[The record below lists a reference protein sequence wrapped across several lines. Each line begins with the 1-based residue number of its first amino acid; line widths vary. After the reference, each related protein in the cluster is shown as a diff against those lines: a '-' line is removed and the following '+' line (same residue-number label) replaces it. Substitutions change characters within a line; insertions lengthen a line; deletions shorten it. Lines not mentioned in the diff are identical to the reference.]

1 MQADNRSAMLD
12 GLTVLDFTRV
22 LAGPYCTRLLADLGA
37 RIIKVERPE
46 LGDDTRAF
54 YLQLE
59 EGRRDQSSYFVRFN
73 AGKESIGIDLANP
86 AAREVVFDLAR
97 KSDVLIE
104 NFVPGV
110 MARHGIDY
118 APIAAV
124 NPSIVYCSISGYGQ
138 TGPLRD
144 RPAFAHLINAA
155 SGAMDLDRQGAPEPR
170 VAYLQ
175 SADALAGVHA
185 FGLVLAAV
193 LRRNRTGQGAY
204 LDVSMLQS
212 LWAAEDIGIAAALNG
227 GEFTKSPRPGMI
239 IHPVKGRQLA
249 VQFIGGG
256 TTWDRL
262 LAAMGPDGPAG
273 AEKFSTTQG
282 RRDHWAELRQ
292 VICDWLDGFPSMDAA
307 VTALTAA
314 RVPCAPVQQI
324 EEVLAHPHMAAREA
338 FTTIPHPARGE
349 ARVTA
354 APFHIDGAS
363 VPARGAAPYRAGEDT
378 CEVLANT
385 LGYSAERIDQLL
397 RTGAISEAAR

>member
-1 MQADNRSAMLD
+1 MTTPSNLLD

-37 RIIKVERPE
+37 RVIKVERPE

-54 YLQLE
+54 PLQLE
-59 EGRRDQSSYFVRFN
+59 PGRSDQSTYFTRFN
-73 AGKESIGIDLANP
+73 AGKESVAIDLAHP
-86 AAREVVFDLAR
+86 QARTVLLDLAR
-97 KSDVLIE
+97 KAQVLVE

-110 MARHGIDY
+110 MARHGLDCD
-118 APIAAV
+118 AVAAV

-193 LRRNRTGQGAY
+193 LRRQKTGEGAN

-212 LWAAEDIGIAAALNG
+212 LWGAEDISIAAAING
-227 GEFTKSPRPGMI
+227 GETLKGPRPGMI
-239 IHPVKGRQLA
+239 IHGVGGRQLA
-249 VQFIGGG
+249 MQFIGGG
-256 TTWDRL
+256 TTWDRV
-262 LAAMGPDGPAG
+262 LAVMG
-273 AEKFSTTQG
+273 AESGIGDARFATAEG
-282 RRDHWAELRQ
+282 RREHWPELRRM
-292 VICDWLDGFPSMDAA
+292 ICDWLDRFASVDEAIE
-307 VTALTAA
+307 ALGAA
-314 RVPCAPVQQI
+314 RIPCAPVRTM
-324 EEVLAHPHMAAREA
+324 EEAMSHPHMEVRGA
-338 FTTIPHPARGE
+338 FSDIPHPARGTV
-349 ARVTA
+349 RVTS
-354 APFHIDGAS
+354 APFLVDGAP

-378 CEVLANT
+378 RAVLADT
-385 LGYSAERIDQLL
+385 LGYSTERIDALL
-397 RTGAISEAAR
+397 ASGAVAAP